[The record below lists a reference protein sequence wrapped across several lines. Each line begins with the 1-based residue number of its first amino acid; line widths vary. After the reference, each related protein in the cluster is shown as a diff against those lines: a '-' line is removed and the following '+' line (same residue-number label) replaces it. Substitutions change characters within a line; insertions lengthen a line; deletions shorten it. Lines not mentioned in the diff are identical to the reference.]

1 MATYKD
7 LQDRIALDYLNRM
20 TLSNEV
26 KRAIQNSIKT
36 YEATRYWFNEAST
49 ATATTAAVSFINI
62 PSDFLTLDRLEVTIA
77 SADYELSRRDFNW
90 IRDMNVTR
98 DQNQPTD
105 FAYHGDRFELA
116 AIPDSAYSVTCYYIR
131 TLPVLSAD
139 ADTNAWTN
147 EAANLIAH
155 AATID
160 LLSGI
165 LQADERV
172 INRHVGMLRMA
183 QNELNLR
190 NSTRLAF
197 KLKATNF

>member
-7 LQDRIALDYLNRM
+7 LQDRIALDYLNNM
-20 TLSNEV
+20 VLGPEI
-26 KRAIQNSIKT
+26 KRSILNTIKT
-36 YEATRYWFNEAST
+36 YESTRYWFNEAST
-49 ATATTAAVSFINI
+49 ATATTAAVTFVNV
-62 PSDFLTLDRLEVTIA
+62 PSDFLTLDRLEITFA
-77 SADYELSRRDFNW
+77 SADYQMSQRTFDQ

-98 DQNQPTD
+98 TTGWPTD
-105 FAYHGDRFELA
+105 FAYYRDRFELA
-116 AIPDSAYSVTCYYIR
+116 IIPDSAYSITCYYIR

-139 ADTNAWTN
+139 TDTNVWTN

-160 LLSGI
+160 LLAGV

-172 INRHVGMLRMA
+172 INRHIRLLQVA

-190 NSTRLAF
+190 NSTRLNF
-197 KLKATNF
+197 KLKATRF